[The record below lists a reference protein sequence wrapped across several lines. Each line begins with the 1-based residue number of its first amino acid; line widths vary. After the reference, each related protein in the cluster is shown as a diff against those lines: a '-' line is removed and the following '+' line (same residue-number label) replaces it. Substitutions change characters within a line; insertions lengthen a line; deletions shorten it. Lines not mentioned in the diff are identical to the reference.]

1 MERECT
7 NHKNREA
14 SVVTTTY
21 MRMKLHP
28 ERIYFSFAHRIM
40 HDELMWATFFTL
52 LLTTMAFIHIRKAV
66 ID

>member
-40 HDELMWATFFTL
+40 HDELMWATFFYFVVDNNGLYSHT
-52 LLTTMAFIHIRKAV
+52 
-66 ID
+66 